1 MDVQRVVVIQD
12 ASKEAC
18 SSAVRWALHGL
29 FLKPGDLLV
38 LLGVLH
44 DKNNPS
50 RLSFKGTRK
59 LLGYRTKVDSSSKF
73 GSNHRI
79 VDREAARK
87 EAYENNAEIIDLSK
101 LYKAEKVEFRIEVAA
116 GASPAVVALKSA
128 EDLKA
133 TWVILDRKMKKNKK
147 IFLEKLSCG
156 ISRMKRNNRIE
167 LWRGPKEKF
176 NEFSVIYD
184 DTMSGAP
191 EEEDLFSI
199 ELFPTCKI
207 NCDKLLDYSICLVI
221 LTSSL
226 LRTHLSSCFIFILLC
241 FLGCFTEKMGTNS
254 YSVDNYSVG
263 QAEANQV
270 SQNQKLTHTSS
281 YADSIIGLQAEE
293 TFQNPACTIC
303 DNRKQN
309 MELRKGFTYVELHA
323 ATDGFSSKNNLSE
336 GGAQCAFRGQLE
348 NKLSIVIKPANN
360 NIYFQEPI
368 KFKSEMD
375 TLSRVRHNNLVML
388 LGFCAEGSHRLLVY
402 EYVCNGSL
410 NQHLSQY
417 YPMPLTWTERLRVAL
432 GASRGLNHLHENNI
446 IHRDIRPSNIL
457 LNHDSEPL
465 LADLGLATMQS
476 DRYLKQENIQTSY
489 YLAPEYLENGTV
501 STQTD
506 VYSYGVVLLEL
517 ITGQR
522 TMEKKQGQKGFLT
535 WARAL
540 LKQRRYLE
548 LLDPRIANSHDVFQ
562 LYRMAQLAQKCIS
575 KNPKKRLPMDK
586 VVSTLEYII
595 ESKPSSLNEDHSLL
609 KSYLPHNYVK
619 TVEHE
624 SCNEGNLDVS
634 VTRQMRSRSFSANVW
649 KFSSNDGC
657 FKYMRAKSGRA
668 RQAQYGEMLT

>member
-1 MDVQRVVVIQD
+1 MEVQRVVVIQD

-18 SSAVRWALHGL
+18 SSAIRWALHAL

-59 LLGYRTKVDSSSKF
+59 LLGYRAKVDSSSKF

-79 VDREAARK
+79 VGREAARK
-87 EAYENNAEIIDLSK
+87 EAYESNAEIMDLSK
-101 LYKAEKVEFRIEVAA
+101 LYKAEKVEFRIEVSA

-167 LWRGPKEKF
+167 LLRGPKEKF

-184 DTMSGAP
+184 DMMSGAP

-199 ELFPTCKI
+199 ELFPR
-207 NCDKLLDYSICLVI
+207 Y
-221 LTSSL
+221 
-226 LRTHLSSCFIFILLC
+226 
-241 FLGCFTEKMGTNS
+241 CFTEKMGCNS
-254 YSVDNYSVG
+254 YNIDNYAVG

-281 YADSIIGLQAEE
+281 SADSIIGLQAEE
-293 TFQNPACTIC
+293 TFRSPACTIC
-303 DNRKQN
+303 DNRRQN

-323 ATDGFSSKNNLSE
+323 ATDGFSSKNNLSK

-348 NKLSIVIKPANN
+348 NKLNIVIKPANN

-368 KFKSEMD
+368 KFKSEID

-388 LGFCAEGSHRLLVY
+388 LGCCAEGSHRLLVY

-410 NQHLSQY
+410 NQHLSTEY
-417 YPMPLTWTERLRVAL
+417 HPMPLTWTERLRVAL

-446 IHRDIRPSNIL
+446 IHRDIRSSNIL

-465 LADLGLATMQS
+465 LGDLGLATMQS
-476 DRYLKQENIQTSY
+476 DKHLKQENIQTSY
-489 YLAPEYLENGTV
+489 YLAPEFLENGTM

-522 TMEKKQGQKGFLT
+522 TMDKKLGQKGFLT

-548 LLDPRIANSHDVFQ
+548 LLDPRIANSHDVYQ

-575 KNPKKRLPMDK
+575 KNPKKRLPMDE
-586 VVSTLEYII
+586 V
-595 ESKPSSLNEDHSLL
+595 
-609 KSYLPHNYVK
+609 
-619 TVEHE
+619 
-624 SCNEGNLDVS
+624 
-634 VTRQMRSRSFSANVW
+634 NV
-649 KFSSNDGC
+649 
-657 FKYMRAKSGRA
+657 RALQAKSNYRNCKAILNLIRTIIRKDDKYSQFSDRLNLILKLGFNKRDHKTSCLGGHLPIIKPNT
-668 RQAQYGEMLT
+668 RMFMCLYMVD

>member
-184 DTMSGAP
+184 DMMSGAP

-199 ELFPTCKI
+199 ELFPTC
-207 NCDKLLDYSICLVI
+207 
-221 LTSSL
+221 
-226 LRTHLSSCFIFILLC
+226 
-241 FLGCFTEKMGTNS
+241 
-254 YSVDNYSVG
+254 

-336 GGAQCAFRGQLE
+336 GGAQSAFRGQLE

-465 LADLGLATMQS
+465 LGDLGLATMQS

-624 SCNEGNLDVS
+624 SCNEGNLDVT